1 MTPPKQPIAAIGH
14 NSPIAKSKLE
24 GFIKRVEKLISERSD
39 LNADIKLIMDE
50 AKVAG
55 FDKRT
60 VRECIKLR
68 AMDSEKRTSQEE
80 LRDLYL
86 AALGLV

>member
-1 MTPPKQPIAAIGH
+1 MPPREPAPIGH
-14 NSPIAKSKLE
+14 NSPIAKTKLE
-24 GFIKRVEKLISERSD
+24 GFIKRVEKLISERQD

-50 AKVAG
+50 AKGQG

-60 VRECIKLR
+60 MRECIKLR
-68 AMDSEKRTSQEE
+68 AMESEKRTEQEE

>member
-1 MTPPKQPIAAIGH
+1 MPPEKLPSKDH
-14 NSPIAKSKLE
+14 NNLIAKSKLE
-24 GFIKRVEKLISERSD
+24 AFIKRVEKLVVERSSI
-39 LNADIKLIMDE
+39 NEDIKIIMDE
-50 AKVAG
+50 AKAAG

-60 VRECIKLR
+60 LRECIKLR
-68 AMDSEKRTSQEE
+68 AMDSEKRTEQEE

>member
-1 MTPPKQPIAAIGH
+1 MPPERPAPKDH
-14 NSPIAKSKLE
+14 NNPIAKSKLE
-24 GFIKRVEKLISERSD
+24 GFIKRVEKLILERQD
-39 LNADIKLIMDE
+39 INADIKLIMDE

-68 AMDSEKRTSQEE
+68 ALDSEKRVEQEE